1 MFETLRQLISVG
13 GYRLD
18 DMLLRIDTMY
28 ASGRLD
34 KDERAQL
41 IDLAQTNADQYVLL
55 PSLEE
60 RVSNLEERVSS
71 LENAGKPSPGGDDDV
86 PEWVRPTSKD
96 TMYNKGDVV
105 MFNGKK
111 YQCVKNNVSTSPEE
125 DSSRWKEVQ
134 TLGVVS

>member
-34 KDERAQL
+34 EDERAQL
-41 IDLAQTNADQYVLL
+41 IDLAETNADQDVLL

-60 RVSNLEERVSS
+60 RVSNLEERVST
-71 LENAGKPSPGGDDDV
+71 LENAGESSPSGDGEV

-96 TMYNKGDVV
+96 TMYNKGDLV

-111 YQCVKNNVSTSPEE
+111 YQCLKNNVSTSPEE
-125 DSSRWKEVQ
+125 DSFRWKEVE
-134 TLGVVS
+134 

>member
-13 GYRLD
+13 VYRLD

-34 KDERAQL
+34 EDERAQL
-41 IDLAQTNADQYVLL
+41 IDLAQTNADQDVLL

-60 RVSNLEERVSS
+60 RVSALEERFST
-71 LENAGKPSPGGDDDV
+71 LENAGDPSPGGDDDV

-96 TMYNKGDVV
+96 TMYNKCDLV

-111 YQCVKNNVSTSPEE
+111 YECLKNNVSTSPDE
-125 DSSRWKEVQ
+125 DSSRWSEVQ
-134 TLGVVS
+134 

>member
-34 KDERAQL
+34 EDERAQL

-60 RVSNLEERVSS
+60 RVSALEERVSS
-71 LENAGKPSPGGDDDV
+71 LEMAGDPNHGGDGVV
-86 PEWVRPTSKD
+86 PEWVRPTGKD
-96 TMYNKGDVV
+96 TMYNKGDLV

-111 YQCVKNNVSTSPEE
+111 YQCLKNNVSTSPEE
-125 DSSRWKEVQ
+125 DSSRWSEVQ
-134 TLGVVS
+134 

>member
-18 DMLLRIDTMY
+18 DMILRIDTMY

-34 KDERAQL
+34 DDERTQL
-41 IDLAQTNADQYVLL
+41 IGLAQTNADQDVLL

-60 RVSNLEERVSS
+60 RVSALEERVSA
-71 LENAGKPSPGGDDDV
+71 LENASGPMTGSDDVV

-96 TMYNKGDVV
+96 TMYNKGDLV

-111 YQCVKNNVSTSPEE
+111 YQCLKNNVSTSPEE
-125 DSSRWKEVQ
+125 DSFRWQEVQ
-134 TLGVVS
+134 

>member
-18 DMLLRIDTMY
+18 DMILRIDTMY

-34 KDERAQL
+34 EDERAQL
-41 IDLAQTNADQYVLL
+41 IDLAQTNADQDVFL
-55 PSLEE
+55 PSLKE
-60 RVSNLEERVSS
+60 RVSALEQRVST
-71 LENAGKPSPGGDDDV
+71 LENEGDASPGGDDVV

-96 TMYNKGDVV
+96 TMYNKGDLV

-111 YQCVKNNVSTSPEE
+111 YQCLKNNVSTSPEE
-125 DSSRWKEVQ
+125 DSFRWQEVQ
-134 TLGVVS
+134 

>member
-18 DMLLRIDTMY
+18 DMILRIDTMY

-34 KDERAQL
+34 DDERAQL
-41 IDLAQTNADQYVLL
+41 IDLAQTNADQDVFL
-55 PSLEE
+55 PSLKE
-60 RVSNLEERVSS
+60 RVSALEQRVST
-71 LENAGKPSPGGDDDV
+71 LENAGDASPVGDDVV

-96 TMYNKGDVV
+96 TMYNKGDLV

-111 YQCVKNNVSTSPEE
+111 WQCLKNNVSTSPEE
-125 DSSRWKEVQ
+125 DSSRWSEVQ
-134 TLGVVS
+134 

>member
-34 KDERAQL
+34 EDERAQL
-41 IDLAQTNADQYVLL
+41 IDLAQTNADQDVLL

-60 RVSNLEERVSS
+60 RVSNLEERVST
-71 LENAGKPSPGGDDDV
+71 LENAVDTNHGGDDVV
-86 PEWVRPTSKD
+86 PEWVRPISKD
-96 TMYNKGDVV
+96 TMYNKGDLI
-105 MFNGKK
+105 MFKGKK
-111 YQCVKNNVSTSPEE
+111 YKCLKNNVSTSPEE
-125 DSSRWKEVQ
+125 DSSRWQEVQ
-134 TLGVVS
+134 

>member
-18 DMLLRIDTMY
+18 DMILRIDTMY

-34 KDERAQL
+34 EDERAQL
-41 IDLAQTNADQYVLL
+41 IDLAQTNADQDVFL
-55 PSLEE
+55 PSLKE
-60 RVSNLEERVSS
+60 RVSALEQRVST
-71 LENAGKPSPGGDDDV
+71 LENAGDASPVGDDVV

-96 TMYNKGDVV
+96 TMYNKGDLV

-111 YQCVKNNVSTSPEE
+111 YQCLKNNVSTSPEE
-125 DSSRWKEVQ
+125 DSFRWQEVQ
-134 TLGVVS
+134 

>member
-18 DMLLRIDTMY
+18 DMILRIDTMY

-34 KDERAQL
+34 DDERAQL
-41 IDLAQTNADQYVLL
+41 IDLAQTNADQDVFL
-55 PSLEE
+55 PSLKE
-60 RVSNLEERVSS
+60 RVSALEQRVST
-71 LENAGKPSPGGDDDV
+71 LENAGDASPVGDDVV

-96 TMYNKGDVV
+96 TMYNKGDLV

-111 YQCVKNNVSTSPEE
+111 WQCLKNNVSTSPEE
-125 DSSRWKEVQ
+125 DSSRWQEVQ
-134 TLGVVS
+134 

>member
-1 MFETLRQLISVG
+1 MFETLRQLISIG

-34 KDERAQL
+34 EDERAQL
-41 IDLAQTNADQYVLL
+41 IDFAQTNADQYALL

-60 RVSNLEERVSS
+60 RVSNLEERVST
-71 LENAGKPSPGGDDDV
+71 LGNAGGPIRGGDDDV

-96 TMYNKGDVV
+96 TMYNKGDMV

-111 YQCVKNNVSTSPEE
+111 YKCLKNNVSTSPEE
-125 DSSRWKEVQ
+125 DSYRWQEVQ
-134 TLGVVS
+134 

>member
-34 KDERAQL
+34 GDERAQL
-41 IDLAQTNADQYVLL
+41 IDLAQTNADQDVLL

-60 RVSNLEERVSS
+60 RVSALEERVST
-71 LENAGKPSPGGDDDV
+71 LENAGDPIHGSYDDV

-111 YQCVKNNVSTSPEE
+111 YQCLKNNVSTSPEE
-125 DSSRWKEVQ
+125 DSSRWGEVQ
-134 TLGVVS
+134 

>member
-18 DMLLRIDTMY
+18 DMILRIDTMY

-34 KDERAQL
+34 EDERAQL

-55 PSLEE
+55 PSLKE
-60 RVSNLEERVSS
+60 RVSALEERVSS
-71 LENAGKPSPGGDDDV
+71 LENAGDPSTDDDGDV

-96 TMYNKGDVV
+96 TMYNKGDLV

-111 YQCVKNNVSTSPEE
+111 YKCLKNNVSTSPDE
-125 DSSRWKEVQ
+125 DSSRWSEVQ
-134 TLGVVS
+134 

>member
-34 KDERAQL
+34 DDERTQL
-41 IDLAQTNADQYVLL
+41 IDLAQTNADQDMLL

-60 RVSNLEERVSS
+60 RVSNLEQRVST
-71 LENAGKPSPGGDDDV
+71 LETAGEPIPGGDDEV

-96 TMYNKGDVV
+96 TMYNKGDLV

-111 YQCVKNNVSTSPEE
+111 YKCLKNNVSTSPEE
-125 DSSRWKEVQ
+125 DSSRWEEVQ
-134 TLGVVS
+134 